1 MAQENGNQGY
11 IPHVEEEETINI
23 REVIENYLIYWKWIL
38 ISAIVFLMIG
48 SVYLMTKEKVYE
60 FRASVLVIDPRS
72 QMGEMAILSE
82 LSSMGLATSRNA
94 TNNEER
100 VLKSTHLIKRVVQSL
115 RLHTNYSHKVRL
127 AKQELYTDS
136 PFRVELDSASLQQLK
151 SAVSISIRPKNGHFL
166 LSGTYQN
173 QNFEFELKQLPTIVS
188 TSAGKIKV
196 SRTEVLTKVDELLNK
211 EIFVTIYQPD
221 RVALSMANNGITT
234 SIDKTSDEI
243 WLSYQSQ
250 HIQEGKDV
258 LNELVRLYNRDAVE
272 QITQSAQYSGIFI
285 DGRLVLLEDELT
297 DVEQRIENYKQSN
310 ELTNI
315 EADAALF
322 LQNNS
327 QYYDQQ
333 IANEIQLQLID
344 YVAEYVKASGNR
356 YSLIPDPGLADQGL
370 VSVIKE
376 YNDLLIM
383 RDKVMQGT
391 SDSNPTMITLNRQ
404 IDNLHASIRSGI
416 ASVKRSLQI
425 KQRELVDQNQ
435 ILKSRLNDIPRQER
449 EFVEIKRQQQV
460 KETLYLF
467 LLQKRE
473 EASLSMA
480 VATNKARLLN
490 APDAPKQIAPR
501 SAVIMVV
508 FLLLGLVVPIAFIFV
523 KGLLNTSITNRSDV
537 EKLTKIPILAELAH
551 NKSTEAIF
559 DHNSTSIAN
568 AELFRLL
575 RAKLQFVLNAPNEK
589 VVLVT
594 STQPGEGKS
603 FVSLNLAISLSL
615 MDKRVLLAGLDLRKP
630 TVAKYLGVNHKE
642 GVTSYLSGHTDDIQS
657 LIFQLTDY
665 PNLKVLPAGIIPPNP
680 NELIV
685 KQRFDDLFELLKPDY
700 DYIILDTA
708 PVGAVSDTYL
718 VDRVADVCLYV
729 TRSEYSDKRN
739 IEFINRLDSEKTLK
753 RIYLV
758 INDVQFESNKYA
770 YYRKYGYGYGYG
782 YGYDHAKK

>member
-11 IPHVEEEETINI
+11 IPHHEEEETINF

-38 ISAIVFLMIG
+38 VSALVFLVVG
-48 SVYLMTKEKVYE
+48 SVYLMTQEKIYE

-72 QMGEMAILSE
+72 QMGEMSILSE
-82 LSSMGLATSRNA
+82 LTSTGLISSRNP
-94 TNNEER
+94 TNNEEK
-100 VLKSTHLIKRVVQSL
+100 VLKSTHLMKRVVRSLQLHTMYSHQL
-115 RLHTNYSHKVRL
+115 RLSR
-127 AKQELYTDS
+127 QELYNDS
-136 PFRVELDSASLQQLK
+136 PYRVSLDSASLYGLRDKLQFN
-151 SAVSISIRPKNGHFL
+151 IRPKNSHYH
-166 LSGTYQN
+166 LSGNFQGE
-173 QNFEFELKQLPTIVS
+173 NFEFVLKKIPSSVITP
-188 TSAGKIKV
+188 AGKLSIEFSNQDLKDA
-196 SRTEVLTKVDELLNK
+196 TLKEK
-211 EIFVTIYQPD
+211 EIYISIYHPD
-221 RVALSMANNGITT
+221 QVAIYLAEMGITT
-234 SIDKTSDEI
+234 NIDKTSDEI
-243 WLSYQSQ
+243 WLTFQSQ
-250 HIQEGKDV
+250 HIQKGKDV

-272 QITQSAQYSGIFI
+272 QITQSALYSSIFI
-285 DGRLVLLEDELT
+285 DGRLVLLEKELGI
-297 DVEQRIENYKQSN
+297 VEQNIENYKQIN

-315 EADAALF
+315 ETDAELF
-322 LQNNS
+322 LANNS
-327 QYYDQQ
+327 QYYNQQ
-333 IANEIQLQLID
+333 IETEIQLQLID
-344 YVAEYVKASGNR
+344 YVAEYVRASGNR

-383 RDKVMQGT
+383 RDKIMQGT
-391 SDSNPTMITLNRQ
+391 SENNPALITINRQ
-404 IDNLHASIRSGI
+404 VDNLHASIRSGI
-416 ASVKRSLQI
+416 ASVKRSMQI
-425 KQRELVDQNQ
+425 KLRELIDQNQ

-449 EFVEIKRQQQV
+449 EIVEIKRQQQV

-490 APDAPKQIAPR
+490 APDVPKQVAPR
-501 SAVIMVV
+501 SLVIMTV
-508 FLLLGLVVPIAFIFV
+508 FFIIGLVVPIVFIFI
-523 KGLLNTSITNRSDV
+523 KGLLNTSIINRSDV

-551 NKSTEAIF
+551 NKTPEAIF
-559 DHNSTSIAN
+559 DHQSNSESN

-575 RAKLQFVLNAPNEK
+575 RAKLQFVLNAPSEK

-615 MDKRVLLAGLDLRKP
+615 MDKRVLLVGLDLRKP

-642 GVTSYLSGHTDDIQS
+642 GVTSYLSGQTDDVQS
-657 LIFQLTDY
+657 LILRLEGY
-665 PNLKVLPAGIIPPNP
+665 PNLKVLPAGVIPPNP
-680 NELIV
+680 NELIIR
-685 KQRFDDLFELLKPDY
+685 QRFDDLFNELRPEY
-700 DYIILDTA
+700 DFIILDTA

-729 TRSEYSDKRN
+729 TRSEYSDRRN
-739 IEFINRLDSEKTLK
+739 IEFINRLYAEDTLK

-782 YGYDHAKK
+782 YGYNSKK

>member
-1 MAQENGNQGY
+1 MAQENGKQGY
-11 IPHVEEEETINI
+11 MPHQEEEENINI

-38 ISAIVFLMIG
+38 VSTIVFLVFGTI
-48 SVYLMTKEKVYE
+48 YLMTQEKVYE
-60 FRASVLVIDPRS
+60 FKASVLVIDPRS

-82 LSSMGLATSRNA
+82 LSSMGLTTSRNA

-100 VLKSTHLIKRVVQSL
+100 VLKSTHLIKRVVNSL
-115 RLHTNYSHKVRL
+115 KLHTTYSYKVRL
-127 AKQELYTDS
+127 AKQELYNDS
-136 PFRVELDSASLQQLK
+136 PYNIELDSVSLFNLNGT
-151 SAVSISIRPKNGHFL
+151 INLRIRPKNGHL
-166 LSGTYQN
+166 LLIGTYDN
-173 QNFEFELKQLPTIVS
+173 QDFEFEIEKLPTIIP
-188 TSAGKIKV
+188 TPAGKINV
-196 SRTEVLTKVDELLNK
+196 SWAEDLARKNDLAKK
-211 EIFVTIYQPD
+211 EIFVSISQPNW
-221 RVALSMANNGITT
+221 VALSMANIGITT
-234 SIDKTSDEI
+234 SVDKTSDEI
-243 WLSYQSQ
+243 WLTYQAQ
-250 HIQEGKDV
+250 HVQKGKDV

-297 DVEQRIENYKQSN
+297 EVEQKIENYKQTN

-333 IANEIQLQLID
+333 IETEIQLQLID

-370 VSVIKE
+370 VTVIKE

-383 RDKVMQGT
+383 RDKIMQGT
-391 SDSNPTMITLNRQ
+391 SESNPMLITLNRQ
-404 IDNLHASIRSGI
+404 IENLHTSIRSGI
-416 ASVKRSLQI
+416 ASVKHSLQI
-425 KQRELVDQNQ
+425 KLRELVDQNQ

-490 APDAPKQIAPR
+490 TPDAPKQIAPR
-501 SAVIMVV
+501 SALIMAVF
-508 FLLLGLVVPIAFIFV
+508 FLLGIVVPIAFIFV
-523 KGLLNTSITNRSDV
+523 KGLLNTSITNRTDV
-537 EKLTKIPILAELAH
+537 ERLTKIPILAELAH
-551 NKSTEAIF
+551 NKSSEAIF
-559 DHNSTSIAN
+559 DHNSTSVAN

-575 RAKLQFVLNAPNEK
+575 RAKLQFVLNAPKEK
-589 VVLVT
+589 IVLVT
-594 STQPGEGKS
+594 STQPGEGKT
-603 FVSLNLAISLSL
+603 FVSLNLSISLSL
-615 MDKRVLLAGLDLRKP
+615 MDKKVLLVGLDLRKP
-630 TVAKYLGVNHKE
+630 TVAKYLGVNNKE
-642 GVTSYLSGHTDDIQS
+642 GVTSYLSGQTNDIHS
-657 LIFQLTDY
+657 LIFQLVDY

-680 NELIV
+680 NELII

-718 VDRVADVCLYV
+718 VDRVADACLYV

-739 IEFINRLDSEKTLK
+739 IEFINRLHAEETLK

-782 YGYDHAKK
+782 YSEKVK